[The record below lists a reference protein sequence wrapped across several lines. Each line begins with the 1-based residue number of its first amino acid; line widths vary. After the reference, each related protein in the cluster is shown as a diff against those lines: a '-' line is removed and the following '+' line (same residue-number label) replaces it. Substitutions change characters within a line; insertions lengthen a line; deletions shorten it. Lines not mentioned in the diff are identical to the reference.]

1 MKTYLECIPCF
12 FNQVLQAGKR
22 SNLTS
27 AQVKVMM
34 DAVGDE
40 LKRFPLDASPPEMA
54 PIIQELYTDLVG
66 ISDPYKSVKDM
77 SNEKALAIYPELKA
91 IVERSAAPLLTAVEL
106 ACAGN
111 IIDYGATHHDLD
123 VNGEI
128 MRILSQSDAAIAHE
142 ERELFAFEAF
152 QQDLSKARRLMYV
165 GDNCGEIVFD
175 RVLIETIAALHPSL
189 HIDFVT
195 RGTPILNDCLVE
207 DAYTCG
213 LHHSATIVSS
223 GMVSP
228 GLILKHA
235 APEFKAIFDQA
246 DIIISKGQGN
256 YEALSGVDAPI
267 YFLLIT
273 KCKVI
278 ARDLGSSMRDLILKK
293 QKL

>member
-1 MKTYLECIPCF
+1 MNTYLECIPCF
-12 FNQVLQAGKR
+12 FNQVLQAGER
-22 SNLTS
+22 SELSS

-40 LKRFPLDASPPEMA
+40 LKRFPLEASPPEMA
-54 PIIQELYTDLVG
+54 PTIQKLYTELSG
-66 ISDPYKSVKDM
+66 ISDPYKSIKDM
-77 SNEKALAIYPELKA
+77 SNEKALAVYPELKA
-91 IVERSAAPLLTAVEL
+91 IVERSATPLLTAVEL

-111 IIDYGATHHDLD
+111 IIDYGAHQD
-123 VNGEI
+123 VDVSGEI
-128 MRILSQSDAAIAHE
+128 LQILSQADAAIAHE
-142 ERELFAFEAF
+142 ERELFAFDAF
-152 QQDLSKARRLMYV
+152 CDDLSKAKRLMYV

-175 RVLIETIAALHPSL
+175 RVLIETIAAHYPTL

-213 LHHSATIVSS
+213 LHHAATIVSS

-228 GLILKHA
+228 GLIMKNA
-235 APEFKAIFDQA
+235 SPEFKALFDQA
-246 DIIISKGQGN
+246 DMIISKGQGN
-256 YEALSGVDAPI
+256 YEALSGIDAPI

>member
-12 FNQVLQAGKR
+12 FTQVLQAGER
-22 SNLTS
+22 SDLSS

-40 LKRFPLDASPPEMA
+40 LKRFPLEASPPEMA
-54 PIIQELYTDLVG
+54 PTIQKLYTELSG

-77 SNEKALAIYPELKA
+77 SNQKALAIYPELKA
-91 IVERSAAPLLTAVEL
+91 IVERSASPLLTAVEL

-123 VNGEI
+123 VSGEI
-128 MRILSQSDAAIAHE
+128 MQILARSDAAIAHE
-142 ERELFAFEAF
+142 ERELFAFESF
-152 QQDLSKARRLMYV
+152 REDLSKAKRLMYV

-175 RVLIETIAALHPSL
+175 RVLLETIATIHPAL

-195 RGTPILNDCLVE
+195 RGTPILNDCLVQ

-213 LHHSATIVSS
+213 LHHTATIVSS
-223 GMVSP
+223 GMFSP

-235 APEFKAIFDQA
+235 APEFKALFDQA

-256 YEALSGVDAPI
+256 YEALSGVEAPI

-278 ARDLGSSMRDLILKK
+278 ARDLGSSMRDLVLKK